1 MIDRLGTQFVV
12 PRFVAVDLAQ
22 SVLGAMLRQPRR
34 SIEMPDVDRVPR
46 HVSRRVR
53 GGDPS
58 GSFLFGSVLGNRL
71 TEQLILVLRGT
82 PATVDEEL
90 DPVVSGIR
98 RRFAQGLEQNGVE
111 VGYAGIPVIKHGHA
125 VGEDTVSLGNGT
137 VNLGSRTTVVGARDL
152 AERGRG

>member
-1 MIDRLGTQFVV
+1 
-12 PRFVAVDLAQ
+12 
-22 SVLGAMLRQPRR
+22 
-34 SIEMPDVDRVPR
+34 
-46 HVSRRVR
+46 VSRRVR

-71 TEQLILVLRGT
+71 TKKLILVLRGT

-98 RRFAQGLEQNGVE
+98 RRFAQGLEQIGVE
-111 VGYAGIPVIKHGHA
+111 VGYAGILVIKHFHA

-137 VNLGSRTTVVGARDL
+137 VNLGSRTTVVGERDF
-152 AERGRG
+152 AGRGRR